1 MALFFITCF
10 LVKSAKIKKMKNYYL
25 QTYYDLVPL
34 FMSEGFRL
42 YLVGGAVRDYLLG
55 LKPQDFDLATNAT
68 PEEMANFLPNVRV
81 TFARFGNVQFEFA
94 NKIFDVTTL
103 RKERNYQD
111 ARHPSKVIFVDN
123 IEEDYVRRDFTVNAL
138 YLDEKGIIHDFCQ
151 GINDLK
157 ARVIRMIG
165 DPSVRLREDPLRILR
180 ALRLVITYD
189 FTPEETLKA
198 AMINNAP
205 LVSQLTPAK
214 VNFEI
219 KRMQLIDEGKTNQ
232 LLAEYGLKNHY

>member
-1 MALFFITCF
+1 M
-10 LVKSAKIKKMKNYYL
+10 
-25 QTYYDLVPL
+25 
-34 FMSEGFRL
+34 
-42 YLVGGAVRDYLLG
+42 
-55 LKPQDFDLATNAT
+55 
-68 PEEMANFLPNVRV
+68 
-81 TFARFGNVQFEFA
+81 
-94 NKIFDVTTL
+94 
-103 RKERNYQD
+103 
-111 ARHPSKVIFVDN
+111 
-123 IEEDYVRRDFTVNAL
+123 
-138 YLDEKGIIHDFCQ
+138 DEKGIIHDFCQ

-198 AMINNAP
+198 AMIKNAP